1 MKILDIMTA
10 EVRTCGL
17 ETSLT
22 EVARLMRAANCG
34 AIPVVDADGSIA
46 GVVTDRDISMA
57 IVNSSR
63 KPINIAAREIMS
75 PHVHA
80 CAPGDDVRS
89 ALQTMKDARV
99 RRLPVIGPGDRL
111 AGIVSMDDIIL
122 RALAPDAPA
131 SSEIVDSLREIVL
144 HHEKNDLLAELPAA
158 ASSLGG

>member
-17 ETSLT
+17 EASLT

-80 CAPGDDVRS
+80 CAPGDDVRA
-89 ALQTMKDARV
+89 ALRTMKDARV
-99 RRLPVIGPGDRL
+99 RRLPVVGPGGRL

-144 HHEKNDLLAELPAA
+144 HQEKNDLLAEPPA

>member
-1 MKILDIMTA
+1 MKIIDIMTA

-22 EVARLMRAANCG
+22 EIARRMRAANCG
-34 AIPVVDADGSIA
+34 AIPVVDADGSLA

-57 IVNSSR
+57 IVNSAR

-80 CAPGDDVRS
+80 CAPGDDVRV
-89 ALQTMKDARV
+89 ALQKMRDARV
-99 RRLPVIGPGDRL
+99 RRLPVIGPGGRL

-122 RALAPDAPA
+122 RALAPDAPD
-131 SSEIVDSLREIVL
+131 SNEIVDSLREIVL
-144 HHEKNDLLAELPAA
+144 HHEKNDLQTEPPA

>member
-1 MKILDIMTA
+1 MKIQDIMTR
-10 EVRTCGL
+10 EVRTCEL
-17 ETSLT
+17 DTSLT
-22 EVARLMRAANCG
+22 EVARLMRAACCG
-34 AIPVVDADGSIA
+34 AIPVIDADGGIA

-57 IVNSSR
+57 IVNSAR

-80 CAPGDDVRS
+80 CSPDDDVRA

-99 RRLPVIGPGDRL
+99 RRLPVIGSGGRL

-122 RALAPDAPA
+122 RALAPDSPDAN
-131 SSEIVDSLREIVL
+131 EIVDSLREIVL
-144 HHEKNDLLAELPAA
+144 HHEKNELAEPPAA

>member
-1 MKILDIMTA
+1 MKIHDIMTR

-22 EVARLMRAANCG
+22 EVARLMRTACCG

-57 IVNSSR
+57 IVNSAR

-80 CAPGDDVRS
+80 CAPDDDVRV
-89 ALQTMKDARV
+89 ALQAMKHARV
-99 RRLPVIGPGDRL
+99 RRLPVIGPGGRL

-122 RALAPDAPA
+122 RALAPDAPD
-131 SSEIVDSLREIVL
+131 SREIVDSLREIVL
-144 HHEKNDLLAELPAA
+144 HQEKNELAERPA